1 MKITEW
7 KEKDRPRERL
17 ETNGAGALSD
27 AELIA
32 ILIRTGYGG
41 KRSGGMKSAVDL
53 ARELIRLAGNSLSG
67 LSAMSLERME
77 TMPGMG
83 RTKAVTVKAAFELGR
98 RFASEE
104 AMTAAGSPITDSQKA
119 FKLLFPLLKDLDH
132 EECWVI
138 YLNRGNRVISVDRAS
153 SGGSS
158 STVIDRKAI
167 LKSALEKL
175 ASGIILAHN
184 HPSGNRFPG
193 QNDIRETKALKEA
206 ARTVDIALLDH
217 IIVAGKNYYSF
228 SDHSP
233 DNNF

>member
-41 KRSGGMKSAVDL
+41 RRSGGMKSAVDL

-83 RTKAVTVKAAFELGR
+83 RAKAVTVKAAFELGR
-98 RFASEE
+98 RFVSQGGGTEKGMA
-104 AMTAAGSPITDSQKA
+104 ITDSKKA
-119 FKLLFPLLKDLDH
+119 FELLYPHLKSLDH

-138 YLNRGNRVISVDRAS
+138 FLNRGNRVISVDRIS
-153 SGGSS
+153 KGGCS
-158 STVIDRKAI
+158 STVVDRKMI
-167 LKSALEKL
+167 LKTALEKL
-175 ASGIILAHN
+175 AGGLILAHN

-193 QNDIRETKALKEA
+193 ESDIKETKALKEA
-206 ARTVDIALLDH
+206 ARLMDISLLDH
-217 IIVAGKNYYSF
+217 IIVAGEGYYSF
-228 SDHSP
+228 A
-233 DNNF
+233 DNE